1 MSKTIDIID
10 KHFENVKF
18 DSIKKELQK
27 SDIKCY
33 GYKNLTDYIKEKK
46 FMSPFIICNYEEHSI
61 VLRYM
66 KEIKSMSKIILFCNK
81 NHISTGLKQDTQFA
95 FVNSHFGKIINF
107 IKKNNV
113 YTPYIL
119 DENEIQIKNKK
130 EKLNKKN
137 KRISALNW
145 CNASETLMKN
155 GTDQGMNEM

>member
-1 MSKTIDIID
+1 
-10 KHFENVKF
+10 
-18 DSIKKELQK
+18 
-27 SDIKCY
+27 
-33 GYKNLTDYIKEKK
+33 
-46 FMSPFIICNYEEHSI
+46 MSPFIICNYEEHTI
-61 VLRYM
+61 VLRCM
-66 KEIKSMSKIILFCNK
+66 KEINSMLKLIFFCNK
-81 NHISTGLKQDTQFA
+81 DHISTGLKQDTQFA

-107 IKKNNV
+107 IKKKNV

-130 EKLNKKN
+130 EKLDINN